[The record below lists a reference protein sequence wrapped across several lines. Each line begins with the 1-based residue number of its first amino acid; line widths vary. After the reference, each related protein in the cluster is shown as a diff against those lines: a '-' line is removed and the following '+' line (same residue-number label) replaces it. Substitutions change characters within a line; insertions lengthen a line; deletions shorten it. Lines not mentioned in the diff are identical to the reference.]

1 MDPDTA
7 SGVWACPCLNV
18 RVSCTVIGKAK
29 APFSK
34 RVRLNTSSSLTI
46 ALPLWTRQEHEMG
59 LDVVSCKICSMDV
72 YASERSL
79 SSTQSASYSL
89 HALPTLPTSDVLLL
103 SDTCIG
109 EDDMQTRI
117 QSPDYVPPL
126 GIVLPRLSFA
136 SGQPRPLDTLHDLEQ
151 VWASLHLP
159 SVPTRLTEDTLAASD
174 AHTKKVEAASLDQ
187 LRVQYDQVQREVES
201 AIRKA
206 QKTMQSAISSAKEHV
221 LSHAVVPVTSPA
233 PMLSESTPVKP
244 EVPALPADAEDAHEP
259 APTFTK
265 RAPPPAADL
274 SSSVG
279 RLSASF
285 ARFGRTLPG
294 HLEQHDAEEREERR
308 AARAAHA
315 AHHSPASE
323 THAKHSTDKQ
333 ETSSLE
339 LHPTRHDSDTGSVDD
354 DVVPSSDGNDEN
366 PMFAIDE
373 DLAHEAERLPPMPRK
388 AKNHRVERLP
398 RASEMSQRL
407 TGAQGF
413 SFSVLTEHS
422 MQAARKHLDRA
433 ERIEQEYEIE
443 QQGPYDL
450 QMEDRSTSRPGAR
463 GAETERT
470 HVPHD
475 RYADEELALAGVLA
489 SNMPS
494 HRNNQ
499 YAQLSSYRAAPS
511 ESHARSAP
519 WKPARAVS
527 IARPAHTTSDG
538 VDREPK
544 TSLPYKEKMMVPSL
558 RKATRPSSQTMA
570 PIVQRSFKPGS
581 VTPSMA
587 RTSSASGAAPAR
599 TQTTSTGGG
608 APVSVRAPTA
618 PVAGASVPPVPFVP
632 SASARV
638 SLGPESAPRAPATGW
653 DAAPRL
659 DAVHLDKM
667 LYYMHYLQNLKL
679 SKRTGW
685 YHHGVPAPES
695 IADHMYR
702 MAMLAMLVDDTQLDM
717 RKCVMMA
724 LVHDLAEAQV
734 GDLTPMCQVDKQEK
748 TRREHAAIEFLTRDL
763 LADTPSAQ
771 QIRALWDEYEARET
785 PEARLVK
792 DLDCFELCLQT
803 FEYEQAQGIRD
814 LQQFWLGAIPKIH
827 NPQIRAWATA
837 LLEKRRTLW
846 QARGEPYDAPPTTAP
861 ET

>member
-1 MDPDTA
+1 
-7 SGVWACPCLNV
+7 
-18 RVSCTVIGKAK
+18 
-29 APFSK
+29 
-34 RVRLNTSSSLTI
+34 
-46 ALPLWTRQEHEMG
+46 MG

-72 YASERSL
+72 YASEL
-79 SSTQSASYSL
+79 NLPSTQSTSYSL
-89 HALPTLPTSDVLLL
+89 HAHPTFPTSDVLLL
-103 SDTCIG
+103 NDTCIG
-109 EDDMQTRI
+109 EDDMQARI

-126 GIVLPRLSFA
+126 GIVLPRLSSA

-174 AHTKKVEAASLDQ
+174 ARTKKVEAATLDQ

-201 AIRKA
+201 AIHKA
-206 QKTMQSAISSAKEHV
+206 QKTMQSAISSAKEYV
-221 LSHAVVPVTSPA
+221 LSHAVVPATSSA
-233 PMLSESTPVKP
+233 PTPSESTPAQP
-244 EVPALPADAEDAHEP
+244 EMSALPADAEDAPEP

-265 RAPPPAADL
+265 RAPPPAVDL

-294 HLEQHDAEEREERR
+294 HLEQRDAEEREERR

-315 AHHSPASE
+315 AHRTSANETRSEHSI
-323 THAKHSTDKQ
+323 DKQ

-339 LHPTRHDSDTGSVDD
+339 LHPTRHDSETGSVDD
-354 DVVPSSDGNDEN
+354 DVVPSYDGNDEN
-366 PMFAIDE
+366 PVFAIDE
-373 DLAHEAERLPPMPRK
+373 DLAHETERPPPTPRK

-433 ERIEQEYEIE
+433 DRIEQEYESE

-450 QMEDRSTSRPGAR
+450 QTPDRSTSRPGVR
-463 GAETERT
+463 GADNERT

-499 YAQLSSYRAAPS
+499 YAHPSSYRAAPS
-511 ESHARSAP
+511 GSQARSVP

-527 IARPAHTTSDG
+527 IARPARDNSDG
-538 VDREPK
+538 LDREPK

-558 RKATRPSSQTMA
+558 RKATRASPQAAA
-570 PIVQRSFKPGS
+570 PIVQRTFSPGS
-581 VTPSMA
+581 ATPSMA
-587 RTSSASGAAPAR
+587 RTSNAGGAASAR
-599 TQTTSTGGG
+599 TRTMCTGGG
-608 APVSVRAPTA
+608 VPASVRASTA

-638 SLGPESAPRAPATGW
+638 SLGPESAPRALATGW
-653 DAAPRL
+653 DAAL
-659 DAVHLDKM
+659 GVDAAHLDKM

-702 MAMLAMLVDDTQLDM
+702 MAMLAMLVDDTQLDV

-734 GDLTPMCQVDKQEK
+734 GDLTPMCQVDKEEK
-748 TRREHAAIEFLTRDL
+748 TRREHAAIEYLTRDL
-763 LADTPSAQ
+763 LADTPAAQ
-771 QIRALWDEYEARET
+771 QIRALWDEYEARAT

-814 LQQFWLGAIPKIH
+814 LQQFWQGAIPKIH
-827 NPQIRAWATA
+827 NPQIRVWATA

-846 QARGEPYDAPPTTAP
+846 QARGEPYDAPPTAAP
-861 ET
+861 KT